1 MSSLDYVAL
10 VRDAHAMLPIIS
22 VSICELVEFALG
34 LVGDVEHRLIVCDHA
49 VFLEADCN
57 QLGIGRVKFRYD
69 LKGGLA
75 QDRGALV
82 CIHDKAPD
90 GFWQPC
96 KREDALLTDLGPK
109 NSFDESVIKLS
120 PSVDLQVEED
130 SGEQRMVRPG
140 LHLVP
145 DLGKLSLQLSVLSL
159 CLELPLLNSIKQ
171 P

>member
-1 MSSLDYVAL
+1 MSSLNDVAL
-10 VRDAHAMLPIIS
+10 VRHAHAVLPIVSVCIS
-22 VSICELVEFALG
+22 KLVEFALR

-57 QLGIGRVKFRYD
+57 QLGIGRVKFRYN

-82 CIHDKAPD
+82 CVHDEAPD

-96 KREDALLTDLGPK
+96 QREDALLTDLGPK
-109 NSFDESVIKLS
+109 DSLDESVIKLS

-130 SGEQRMVRPG
+130 SGEQRV
-140 LHLVP
+140 V
-145 DLGKLSLQLSVLSL
+145 
-159 CLELPLLNSIKQ
+159 
-171 P
+171 